1 MIMHPKRT
9 DCGEDMKEDFQG
21 RPLSHLKKE
30 KEIARFSAVVFPFS
44 NLSVTWQPKGGEENN
59 NHLPTSRK
67 RVR

>member
-1 MIMHPKRT
+1 MIMHPKGT

-30 KEIARFSAVVFPFS
+30 KEIVRFSAVVFPFS
-44 NLSVTWQPKGGEENN
+44 NLSVTWQPKGGEKNN